1 MIYQHQ
7 YELSFSLDD
16 VSMERAVWMLGV
28 RFCFI
33 THGCPRLFLNN
44 RASVAVFVESVEKR
58 LEIPSIESAIEHRL
72 ELRFRWVASKVSTIM
87 EMV

>member
-44 RASVAVFVESVEKR
+44 RASVTVVVESVEKR

-72 ELRFRWVASKVSTIM
+72 ELRFRWVTAKVCTIVK
-87 EMV
+87 MV